1 MISDRVERYD
11 TTASLRQIAEFLQG
25 IAADATIGVAT
36 HMKPD
41 GDAIGSTL
49 AVSRA
54 LRHLGKRVKLV
65 YMGGP
70 PRWIDDLATR
80 TERSTFEEDGL
91 PDPEPLIWLIMD
103 TGSWSQLEQLT
114 PALSGRSSSVIVID
128 HHLQGNPE
136 IADRRFIDK
145 QAAAAAQPGAELCRL
160 LLGLRS
166 CTELPVEIA
175 EPLFLG
181 LATDTGWFR
190 HSNTHPE
197 TLRLAADLIGAGAN
211 HSKLYAMVEQSDT
224 VGRLRLIA
232 KALGSLELFDNDR
245 VAIMK
250 LSLADFDQAG
260 ASHGDTGGL
269 ADMALVIQSVR
280 VSAVLTEQHVKQG
293 APPLTKVSM
302 RSKEGPSAVD
312 VNAVCAKLGG
322 GGHARASGA
331 RMTLTLERARNRVL
345 EALLI

>member
-1 MISDRVERYD
+1 MSSTRAEQYE
-11 TTASLRQIAEFLQG
+11 TTTSLAE
-25 IAADATIGVAT
+25 IAALLKGVDAGATIGIAT

-49 AVSRA
+49 AVARA
-54 LRHLGKRVKLV
+54 LRQIGKRVTLL

-70 PRWIDDLATR
+70 PRWIETMATR
-80 TERSTFEEDGL
+80 AERTTFEEDGL
-91 PDPEPLIWLIMD
+91 PDPEPAVWLILD

-114 PALSGRSSSVIVID
+114 PALTGRGSATIIID
-128 HHLQGNPE
+128 HHLQGDAV
-136 IADRRFIDK
+136 IADRRHVDK
-145 QAAAAAQPGAELCRL
+145 NAAAAAQPAAELCRL

-190 HSNTHPE
+190 HSNTKPE

-211 HSKLYAMVEQSDT
+211 HSRLYAMVEQSDT

-245 VAIMK
+245 VALMK
-250 LSLADFDQAG
+250 LSLADFEQAG

-280 VSAVLTEQHVKQG
+280 VSAVITEQAVKAG
-293 APPLTKVSM
+293 APPLAKISM
-302 RSKEGPSAVD
+302 RSKEGPNAVD
-312 VNAVCAKLGG
+312 VNEICGKLGG

-331 RMTLTLERARNRVL
+331 RMTLTLEQTRSRVL
-345 EALLI
+345 EAILT

>member
-1 MISDRVERYD
+1 MSLSRAEQYD
-11 TTASLRQIAEFLQG
+11 TTVSLAE
-25 IAADATIGVAT
+25 IAALLKGVDAGATIGIAT

-49 AVSRA
+49 AVARA
-54 LRHLGKRVKLV
+54 LRQIGKRVALL

-70 PRWIDDLATR
+70 PRWIETMANRAER
-80 TERSTFEEDGL
+80 TTFEEDGP
-91 PDPEPLIWLIMD
+91 PDPEPALWLILD

-114 PALSGRSSSVIVID
+114 PALTGRGSATIIID
-128 HHLQGNPE
+128 HHLQGDAA
-136 IADRRFIDK
+136 IADRRYIDK
-145 QAAAAAQPGAELCRL
+145 NAAAAAQPAAELCRL

-166 CTELPVEIA
+166 CSELPVQIA

-190 HSNTHPE
+190 HSNTKPE

-211 HSKLYAMVEQSDT
+211 HSRLYAMVEQSDT

-232 KALGSLELFDNDR
+232 RALGSLELFDNDR

-250 LSLADFDQAG
+250 LSLADFEHAG

-280 VSAVLTEQHVKQG
+280 VSAVITEQAVKAG
-293 APPLTKVSM
+293 APPLSKISM
-302 RSKEGPSAVD
+302 RSKEGPNAVD
-312 VNAVCAKLGG
+312 VNEICGKLGG

-331 RMTLTLERARNRVL
+331 RMTLTLEQTRSRVL
-345 EALLI
+345 EAILT

>member
-1 MISDRVERYD
+1 MSSSRVEQYS
-11 TTASLRQIAEFLQG
+11 TTSSLEEIGAFLRG
-25 IAADATIGVAT
+25 VDAGGTIGIGT

-49 AVSRA
+49 AVTRA
-54 LRHLGKRVKLV
+54 LRAVGKRVTLL

-70 PRWIDDLATR
+70 PRWIETLATR
-80 TERSTFEEDGL
+80 AERSTFEEDGL
-91 PDPEPLIWLIMD
+91 PDPEPSVWLILD

-114 PALSGRSSSVIVID
+114 PALTGRGSSVVIID
-128 HHLQGNPE
+128 HHLQGDAV

-145 QAAAAAQPGAELCRL
+145 NAAAAAQPAAELCRI

-166 CTELPVEIA
+166 CAELPVEIA

-190 HSNTHPE
+190 HSNTKPE

-211 HSKLYAMVEQSDT
+211 HSRLYAMVEQSDT
-224 VGRLRLIA
+224 VGRLRLVA
-232 KALGSLELFDNDR
+232 RALGSLELFDNDR
-245 VAIMK
+245 IAIMR
-250 LSLADFDQAG
+250 LSLSDFEQAG

-280 VSAVLTEQHVKQG
+280 VSAVITEQSVKAG
-293 APPLTKVSM
+293 SPPLTKISM
-302 RSKEGPSAVD
+302 RSKEGPNAVD
-312 VNAVCAKLGG
+312 VNEVCGKLGG

-331 RMTLTLERARNRVL
+331 RMTLTLEQTRSRVL
-345 EALLI
+345 EALLT

>member
-1 MISDRVERYD
+1 MSADRVDRYD
-11 TTASLRQIAEFLQG
+11 TTASIEQIASFLRGTSGKIG
-25 IAADATIGVAT
+25 IGT

-49 AVSRA
+49 ATARA
-54 LRHLGKRVKLV
+54 LRRVGKDVHLI

-70 PRWIDDLATR
+70 PRWLDDFAPR
-80 TERSTFEEDGL
+80 SERHTFEEDGL
-91 PDPEPLIWLIMD
+91 PDPEVSAWLVMD

-114 PALSGRSSSVIVID
+114 PALTGRSGAVVIVD
-128 HHLQGNPE
+128 HHLQGDPE
-136 IADRRFIDK
+136 IGDRRFIAK
-145 QAAAAAQPGAELCRL
+145 NASAAAQPAAELCRV
-160 LLGLRS
+160 LLGLGS
-166 CTELPVEIA
+166 ASELPVDIA

-190 HSNTHPE
+190 HSNTRPE

-211 HSKLYAMVEQSDT
+211 HSRIYATVEQSDT

-232 KALGSLELFDNDR
+232 KALSSLELFGNDR
-245 VAIMK
+245 IAIMS
-250 LSLADFDQAG
+250 LSHADFEQAG
-260 ASHGDTGGL
+260 ASQGDTGGL

-293 APPLTKVSM
+293 APPLTKISM
-302 RSKEGPSAVD
+302 RSKEGVGAID
-312 VNAVCAKLGG
+312 VNEICGRLGG

-331 RMTLTLERARNRVL
+331 RMSLTLEQTRSRVL
-345 EALLI
+345 EALLT